1 MKKLF
6 LLITSFFSLFA
17 STTNISSN
25 NELHKDAT
33 TSSESIVLATDAK
46 SAVLLEPT
54 TMEVIYEKNPYLELA
69 PASMTKIMAMILVM
83 DAIEAN
89 VIDYDQLLTAS
100 EYATSMGGTQI
111 YLEVGEQMSVND
123 LLKSLAIA
131 SANDAAIVLAEG
143 ISGSTEN
150 FVNSMNK
157 KAQEIGLTNTFFKN
171 PNGLPEDGHYSC
183 AMDMAL
189 MSAYLINNYS
199 DILKYTSVY
208 EDYVREDTEKKFW
221 LVNRN
226 KLVKFV
232 EGVDGLKTGWTNEA
246 GYCITATMKKDDL
259 RLISVVMGNST
270 PDLRMSE
277 ALQMLNYGMN
287 NYEVES
293 LYKAG
298 DIIETYQNIDLIPS
312 TYHIII
318 NEDINILKKKGETL
332 KDIKTETII
341 NYENIDGVNNTNIG
355 TFKIYYDNVLYKE
368 IDLELLENV
377 KKASFFNIFFDVLR
391 EIFLVAK

>member
-1 MKKLF
+1 MKKLYLLLTTF
-6 LLITSFFSLFA
+6 LSLFTSFSVKTDKELIKD
-17 STTNISSN
+17 NSSIN
-25 NELHKDAT
+25 
-33 TSSESIVLATDAK
+33 SITLVTDAK
-46 SAVLLEPT
+46 SAILLEPT
-54 TMEVIYEKNPYLELA
+54 TLEIIYEKNPYLKLA
-69 PASMTKIMAMILVM
+69 PASMTKIMTMILVM
-83 DAIEAN
+83 EAIEN
-89 VIDYDQLLTAS
+89 NIIDYEKLLTAS

-143 ISGSTEN
+143 ISGTTDN

-157 KAQEIGLTNTFFKN
+157 KAQEIGLTNTHFKN

-208 EDYVREDTEKKFW
+208 EDYVRENTEKKFW

-232 EGVDGLKTGWTNEA
+232 EGVDGLKTGWTSDA

-277 ALQMLNYGMN
+277 TLQMLNYGMN
-287 NYEVES
+287 NYEVKS

-318 NEDINILKKKGETL
+318 NEDINLLKKKSESL
-332 KDIKTETII
+332 KEIKTEAII

-355 TFKIYYDNVLYKE
+355 TLKIYYENILYKE
-368 IDLELLENV
+368 TKLELLENV
-377 KKASFFNIFFDVLR
+377 KKASFFNIFFDILR

>member
-1 MKKLF
+1 MKKLYLLLTTF
-6 LLITSFFSLFA
+6 LSLFTSFSVKTDKELIKD
-17 STTNISSN
+17 NSSIN
-25 NELHKDAT
+25 
-33 TSSESIVLATDAK
+33 SITLVTDAK

-54 TMEVIYEKNPYLELA
+54 TLEIIYEKNPYLKLA
-69 PASMTKIMAMILVM
+69 PASMTKIMTMILVM
-83 DAIEAN
+83 EAIEN
-89 VIDYDQLLTAS
+89 NIIDYEKLLTAS

-143 ISGSTEN
+143 ISGTTDN

-157 KAQEIGLTNTFFKN
+157 KAQEIGLTNTHFKN

-208 EDYVREDTEKKFW
+208 EDYVRENTEKKFW

-232 EGVDGLKTGWTNEA
+232 EGVDGLKTGWTSDA

-277 ALQMLNYGMN
+277 TLQMLNYGMN
-287 NYEVES
+287 NYEVKS

-318 NEDINILKKKGETL
+318 NEDINLLKKKSESL
-332 KDIKTETII
+332 KEIKTEAII

-355 TFKIYYDNVLYKE
+355 TLKIYYENKLYKE
-368 IDLELLENV
+368 TKLELLENV
-377 KKASFFNIFFDVLR
+377 KKASFFNIFFDILR

>member
-33 TSSESIVLATDAK
+33 ISSESIVLATEAK

-69 PASMTKIMAMILVM
+69 PASMTKIMTMILVM
-83 DAIEAN
+83 EAIEAN
-89 VIDYDQLLTAS
+89 VIDYDQMLTAS

-332 KDIKTETII
+332 KNIKTEAII